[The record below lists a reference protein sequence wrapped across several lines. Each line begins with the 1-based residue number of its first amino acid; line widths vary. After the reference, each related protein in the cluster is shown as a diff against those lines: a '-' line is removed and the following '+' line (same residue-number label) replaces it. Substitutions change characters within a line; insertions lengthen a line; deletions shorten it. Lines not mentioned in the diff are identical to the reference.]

1 MGGAE
6 VKRYFFTLIV
16 GALLLA
22 LLYWICSL
30 VRLPDPAPII
40 LVIAGLLGLLWY
52 ALTNFPGGS
61 ID

>member
-1 MGGAE
+1 

-22 LLYWICSL
+22 LLYWVT
-30 VRLPDPAPII
+30 VRVALPDPAPII

-52 ALTNFPGGS
+52 ALTNFPGTP